1 MMTTF
6 KFSRWLLLTIF
17 LILQLFS
24 SVDALSN
31 VKIKVKINDKI
42 ITNIDIQKEAQYLK
56 ILNSNLNQLSEDKV
70 LELAKISLVN
80 EIIKE
85 KEILKFS
92 GKNFKD
98 NPFLDEY
105 LKNLYSKLNY
115 KNQNE
120 FENLLNQKKTYNF
133 DEIKY
138 KINIELSW
146 NELIYNKFD
155 KLVKINKKL
164 LLKKIKNTQSQ
175 GQKEYNLLEI
185 VFEKKKDLQLK
196 EQIKQIKSSIEEV
209 GFENT
214 ANIYS
219 ISESSKFGGN
229 LGWINENSLSR
240 EIIGNLSS
248 LKEGNLTNVI
258 KISNNFLILKINKI
272 RINKIKVN
280 IEEELKKLV
289 NAERNKQL
297 NQFSRIFFN
306 KSKINYSIDEI

>member
-70 LELAKISLVN
+70 LELAKISLVY

-155 KLVKINKKL
+155 KLVKIDKKL

-185 VFEKKKDLQLK
+185 VFEKKKNLQLK

-214 ANIYS
+214 ATIYS

>member
-155 KLVKINKKL
+155 KLVKIDKKL
-164 LLKKIKNTQSQ
+164 LLKKIKNTQSR

>member
-1 MMTTF
+1 MSTCRL
-6 KFSRWLLLTIF
+6 SRLLFIVFF
-17 LILQLFS
+17 LLQIS
-24 SVDALSN
+24 NSVEAQPN

-56 ILNSNLNQLSEDKV
+56 ILNSNLNQLSKNKV
-70 LELAKISLVN
+70 LELAKISLIN

-92 GKNFKD
+92 RKEFKD

-105 LKNLYSKLNY
+105 LKDLYSKLNY
-115 KNQNE
+115 KNQSE
-120 FENLLNQKKTYNF
+120 FKNLLKEIKTYNF
-133 DEIKY
+133 NEIKH
-138 KINIELSW
+138 KINIELYW

-155 KLVKINKKL
+155 KLVKVDEKL
-164 LLKKIKNTQSQ
+164 LLKKIKNTKNTE
-175 GQKEYNLLEI
+175 QKEYNLLEI
-185 VFEKKKDLQLK
+185 VFEKKKNLQLK
-196 EQIKQIKSSIEEV
+196 EQLKQINSSIQNV

-229 LGWINENSLSR
+229 LSWIKENSLSK
-240 EIIGNLSS
+240 EIIESLST
-248 LKEGNLTNVI
+248 LEEGDLSNVI
-258 KISNNFLILKINKI
+258 KIGNNFLLLKINKI
-272 RINKIKVN
+272 RFNKVKINT
-280 IEEELKKLV
+280 EEQLKKLV
-289 NAERNKQL
+289 NSERNKQL

>member
-1 MMTTF
+1 MTTF
-6 KFSRWLLLTIF
+6 KFSRWLLLTVF

-70 LELAKISLVN
+70 LELAKISLIN

-92 GKNFKD
+92 KKNLKD

-120 FENLLNQKKTYNF
+120 FENLLNQKETYNF

-155 KLVKINKKL
+155 KLVKIDKKL

-196 EQIKQIKSSIEEV
+196 EQINQIKSSIIEV

-240 EIIGNLSS
+240 EIIENLSS
-248 LKEGNLTNVI
+248 LKEGDLTNVI

>member
-1 MMTTF
+1 M
-6 KFSRWLLLTIF
+6 
-17 LILQLFS
+17 
-24 SVDALSN
+24 
-31 VKIKVKINDKI
+31 
-42 ITNIDIQKEAQYLK
+42 YLK
-56 ILNSNLNQLSEDKV
+56 
-70 LELAKISLVN
+70 
-80 EIIKE
+80 
-85 KEILKFS
+85 
-92 GKNFKD
+92 
-98 NPFLDEY
+98 
-105 LKNLYSKLNY
+105 
-115 KNQNE
+115 
-120 FENLLNQKKTYNF
+120 
-133 DEIKY
+133 
-138 KINIELSW
+138 
-146 NELIYNKFD
+146 
-155 KLVKINKKL
+155 
-164 LLKKIKNTQSQ
+164 
-175 GQKEYNLLEI
+175 
-185 VFEKKKDLQLK
+185 KKKNLQLK

>member
-1 MMTTF
+1 MTTF

-70 LELAKISLVN
+70 LELAKMSLIN

-92 GKNFKD
+92 GKNLKD

-120 FENLLNQKKTYNF
+120 FENLLNQKETYNF

-155 KLVKINKKL
+155 KLVKIDKKL

-196 EQIKQIKSSIEEV
+196 EQIKQIKSSIVEV

-229 LGWINENSLSR
+229 LGWINENSLSK
-240 EIIGNLSS
+240 EIIENLSS

>member
-1 MMTTF
+1 MTTF
-6 KFSRWLLLTIF
+6 KFSRWLLLTVF

-70 LELAKISLVN
+70 LELAKISLIN

-92 GKNFKD
+92 GKNLKD

-120 FENLLNQKKTYNF
+120 FENLLNQKETYNF

-155 KLVKINKKL
+155 KLVKIDKKL

-196 EQIKQIKSSIEEV
+196 EQIKQIKSSIIEV

-240 EIIGNLSS
+240 EIIENLSS
-248 LKEGNLTNVI
+248 LKEGDLTNVI
-258 KISNNFLILKINKI
+258 KMSNNFLVLKINKI

>member
-1 MMTTF
+1 MTTF
-6 KFSRWLLLTIF
+6 KFSRWLLLTVF

-70 LELAKISLVN
+70 LELAKISLIN

-92 GKNFKD
+92 EKNLKD

-120 FENLLNQKKTYNF
+120 FENLLNQKETYNF

-155 KLVKINKKL
+155 KLVKIDKKL

-196 EQIKQIKSSIEEV
+196 EQIKQIKSSIIEV

-240 EIIGNLSS
+240 EIIENLSS
-248 LKEGNLTNVI
+248 LKEGDLTNVI
-258 KISNNFLILKINKI
+258 KISNNFLILKINEI

>member
-1 MMTTF
+1 MSTCRL
-6 KFSRWLLLTIF
+6 SRLLFIVFF
-17 LILQLFS
+17 LLQIS
-24 SVDALSN
+24 NSVEAQPN

-56 ILNSNLNQLSEDKV
+56 ILNSNLNQLNENKV
-70 LELAKISLVN
+70 LELAKISLIN

-92 GKNFKD
+92 RKEFKD

-115 KNQNE
+115 KNQSE
-120 FENLLNQKKTYNF
+120 FKNLLKEIKTYNF
-133 DEIKY
+133 DEIKH
-138 KINIELSW
+138 KINIELYW

-155 KLVKINKKL
+155 KLVKVDEKL
-164 LLKKIKNTQSQ
+164 LLKKIKNAKNTE
-175 GQKEYNLLEI
+175 QKEYNLLEI
-185 VFEKKKDLQLK
+185 VFEKKKNLQLK
-196 EQIKQIKSSIEEV
+196 EQLRQINSSIQNV

-229 LGWINENSLSR
+229 LGWIKENSLSK
-240 EIIGNLSS
+240 EIIESLST
-248 LKEGNLTNVI
+248 LEEGDLSNVI
-258 KISNNFLILKINKI
+258 KIGNNFLLLKINKI
-272 RINKIKVN
+272 RFNKVKINT
-280 IEEELKKLV
+280 EEQLKKLV
-289 NAERNKQL
+289 NSERNKQL

>member
-155 KLVKINKKL
+155 KLVKIDKKL

-185 VFEKKKDLQLK
+185 VFEKKKNLQLK

-214 ANIYS
+214 ATIYS

>member
-1 MMTTF
+1 MTTL

-17 LILQLFS
+17 FILQLFS
-24 SVDALSN
+24 SVDAFSN

-42 ITNIDIQKEAQYLK
+42 ITNIDIQKEAQYLQ
-56 ILNSNLNQLSEDKV
+56 ILNSNLNQLSEDQV

-120 FENLLNQKKTYNF
+120 FENLLNQKKTYNL

-155 KLVKINKKL
+155 KLVKIDKKL

-209 GFENT
+209 GFKNT

-229 LGWINENSLSR
+229 LGWIKENSLSK
-240 EIIGNLSS
+240 EIIKNLSS

-289 NAERNKQL
+289 KVERNKQL

>member
-1 MMTTF
+1 MSTCR
-6 KFSRWLLLTIF
+6 FSRLLFTIF
-17 LILQLFS
+17 FLLQIFNS
-24 SVDALSN
+24 ADAQTN

-56 ILNSNLNQLSEDKV
+56 ILNSNLNQLSENKV
-70 LELAKISLVN
+70 LELAKISLIN

-92 GKNFKD
+92 IKEFED
-98 NPFLDEY
+98 NPFLNEY

-115 KNQNE
+115 QNQSE
-120 FENLLNQKKTYNF
+120 FENLLKEKKTYNF

-138 KINIELSW
+138 KINIELYW

-155 KLVKINKKL
+155 KLVKVDEKL
-164 LLKKIKNTQSQ
+164 LLKKIKNAKNKE
-175 GQKEYNLLEI
+175 QKEYNLLEI
-185 VFEKKKDLQLK
+185 VFEKEKNLQLK
-196 EQIKQIKSSIEEV
+196 EQLIQINSSIEDV

-229 LGWINENSLSR
+229 LGWIKENSLSK
-240 EIIGNLSS
+240 EIIESLSA
-248 LKEGNLTNVI
+248 LEEGDLSKVI
-258 KISNNFLILKINKI
+258 KIGNNFLLLKINKI
-272 RINKIKVN
+272 RFNKIEVN
-280 IEEELKKLV
+280 IEEQLKKLV
-289 NAERNKQL
+289 NSERNKQL

-306 KSKINYSIDEI
+306 KSKINYTIDEI